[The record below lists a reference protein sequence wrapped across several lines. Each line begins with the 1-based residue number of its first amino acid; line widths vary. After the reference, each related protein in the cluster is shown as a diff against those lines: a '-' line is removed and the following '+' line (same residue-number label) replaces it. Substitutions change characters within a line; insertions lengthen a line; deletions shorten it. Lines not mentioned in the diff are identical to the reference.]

1 MAQHVKVLGIL
12 HIIFG
17 CLGLMVGLGLFL
29 LFGGIAGLA
38 GANSHDGDAL
48 IAVPI
53 LGGLGLVIFI
63 AIALISL
70 PGIIAGWG
78 LLSFQP
84 WARILTIILS
94 CLELLHIP
102 FGTALGVYGLWV
114 LLSVEGQALFAH
126 PPVVVQR

>member
-1 MAQHVKVLGIL
+1 MAQHVKALGIL

-38 GANSHDGDAL
+38 GANSHAGDAL
-48 IAVPI
+48 IAIPI
-53 LGGLGLVIFI
+53 LGGLGLVIFL

-84 WARILTIILS
+84 WARILTIVLS
-94 CLELLHIP
+94 CIELLHIP

-114 LLSVEGQALFAH
+114 LLSNDGQALFAR
-126 PPVVVQR
+126 PPVVVPR